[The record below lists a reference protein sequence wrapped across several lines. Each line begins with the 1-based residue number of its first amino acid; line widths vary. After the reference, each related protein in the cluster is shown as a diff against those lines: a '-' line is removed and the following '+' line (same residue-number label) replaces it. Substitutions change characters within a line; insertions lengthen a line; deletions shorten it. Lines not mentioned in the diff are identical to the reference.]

1 MSNNVTIP
9 KPTPTCAFQ
18 FHIRLPKQNQELMKE
33 SWGWPFLP
41 FNKLGESSK
50 INGFIGSLISHSS
63 NVGLLQMEPK
73 YITDDI
79 IIKLGY
85 K

>member
-1 MSNNVTIP
+1 
-9 KPTPTCAFQ
+9 
-18 FHIRLPKQNQELMKE
+18 MKE

-41 FNKLGESSK
+41 FNKLGESSR